1 MVWNCLHYIKCIKME
16 VFFSPNGGMMGTRF
30 GYTVGFHATNNG
42 ISMIC
47 CGYEPQ
53 KGMDLPNCGF
63 IMFYHCHFNHLF
75 SCVFRAEFT
84 SAMDF
89 RYIPALRL

>member
-1 MVWNCLHYIKCIKME
+1 ME

-30 GYTVGFHATNNG
+30 GYTVGFHAPNNG

-53 KGMDLPNCGF
+53 KGMDLPN
-63 IMFYHCHFNHLF
+63 
-75 SCVFRAEFT
+75 
-84 SAMDF
+84 
-89 RYIPALRL
+89 